1 VNFAQSVMQGLW
13 DRSEKTKQLLFF
25 STPKEVEKKVES
37 NGTVKEPTLPP
48 HKRSK
53 GQNIGLFLG
62 PLLFFLTLFFF
73 KPEDLSTAGVGIL
86 ASTLWIATW
95 WVTEAIP
102 IPITSLLPLVLF
114 PLVDGLSAK
123 LAAGAYGD
131 TNIFL
136 FLGGF
141 ILALALEKW
150 GLHQRIALNIILFVG
165 TSTKNILLGIMIA
178 TGFLSMWISNTATAM
193 MMLPI
198 ALSIVRH
205 VDKMSKD
212 IGPEANFGKSLM
224 LGVAYASS
232 IGGLATLIGTPPNTI
247 FVGVV
252 RELFGVEISFAQ
264 WMMFGVPL
272 AVILLFVTWLYMAYV
287 AFPVKMKE
295 IPGGRALI
303 QKQKADLGK
312 ASYEEKMVGIVFFAT
327 AFAWMFRTFILTKFL
342 PGLDDMMIAVIAAIV
357 LFLIPTKNSK
367 SGSLIGWDDA
377 KKLPWDVLL
386 LFGGGLAIAKG
397 FSDSGLANWI
407 GQQLTVLQDVPLIV
421 IVLAVSVLV
430 LALTEITSN
439 TATATM
445 MFPIMAS
452 LALALDV
459 HPYVLMVSA
468 GLAASC
474 AFMLPVATPPNAV
487 VFGTGLIKITDM
499 IKAGFWINIFC
510 MLLIPIF
517 TYFYLPFIWDIVIN
531 VFPVEFIK

>member
-1 VNFAQSVMQGLW
+1 MNFAQNVMQGLW
-13 DRSEKTKQLLFF
+13 DRSKKTKQFVFF
-25 STPKEVEKKVES
+25 SVPKDLEKKASINED
-37 NGTVKEPTLPP
+37 KQEPTEKPP
-48 HKRSK
+48 FKRNK
-53 GQNIGLFLG
+53 AQRIGLILG
-62 PLLFFLTLFFF
+62 PLLFLFTLLFFQ
-73 KPEDLSTAGVGIL
+73 PANLSTAGVGIL

-114 PLVDGLSAK
+114 PLTEGLSPK

-131 TNIFL
+131 TTIFL

-205 VDKMSKD
+205 VDKLSKD

-247 FVGVV
+247 FAGVAK
-252 RELFGVEISFAQ
+252 ELFGVEISFAQ
-264 WMMFGVPL
+264 WMLFGVPL
-272 AVILLFVTWLYMAYV
+272 AVFLLFAAWAYMAYI

-295 IPGGRALI
+295 IPGGKVLI
-303 QKQKADLGK
+303 QQQKVGLGK
-312 ASYEEKMVGIVFFAT
+312 ISYEETMVGIVFFLT
-327 AFAWMFRTFILTKFL
+327 AFAWITRTFILNKFI
-342 PGLDDMMIAVIAAIV
+342 PLDDMMIAIIAAIV
-357 LFLIPTKNSK
+357 LFLIPTKKSK
-367 SGSLIGWDDA
+367 TGHLIGWDDA

-397 FSDSGLANWI
+397 FTDSGLANWI
-407 GQQLTVLQDVPLIV
+407 GEQLSILQDVPLLV

-445 MFPIMAS
+445 MYPIAAA

-459 HPYVLMVSA
+459 HPFVLMISA

-487 VFGTGLIKITDM
+487 VFGTGLIKIGDM
-499 IKAGFWINIFC
+499 IKAGFWLNIFC
-510 MLLIPIF
+510 VILIPVF
-517 TYFYLPFIWDIVIN
+517 TYFYLPIVWDLVIN
-531 VFPVEFIK
+531 VFPTEFMK